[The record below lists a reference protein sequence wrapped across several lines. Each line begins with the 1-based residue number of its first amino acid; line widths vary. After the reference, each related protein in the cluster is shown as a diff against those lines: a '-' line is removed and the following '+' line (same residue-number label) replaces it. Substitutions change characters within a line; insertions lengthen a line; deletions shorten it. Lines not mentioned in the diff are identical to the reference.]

1 MSQNLFNEFLDLTPS
16 LTNQADHDDVG
27 RGVTGHHAQQH
38 TFAHPRACKKTQPLT
53 STDCEQSV
61 DGTNARVQGQA
72 HRITVHGIDG
82 RTIQRR
88 CSHIHQLS
96 SAIHGYALGV
106 DNPPQQTR
114 PDGQGQAALRRWRPR
129 RFRVGTPPG
138 TCIENGCGPDRRT
151 AAQTLNHTGGHQVS
165 ARAGEAHHFGQ
176 QGRLSLR
183 LHQALRTDGNSQ
195 TTAFQHQARCTGQ
208 RSAGLQR
215 NRHVHACR
223 GAV

>member
-1 MSQNLFNEFLDLTPS
+1 MSQNLFYEFLDLTPS

-38 TFAHPRACKKTQPLT
+38 TFAHPRARKKTQPLT

-61 DGTNARVQGQA
+61 DGTYAGVQGQA
-72 HRITVHGIDG
+72 HRFTVHGIDG
-82 RTIQRR
+82 RTIQGRR
-88 CSHIHQLS
+88 SHIHQLS
-96 SAIHGYALGV
+96 SAIHGHALGV

-114 PDGQGQAALRRWRPR
+114 PHGQGQAALRRWRPR
-129 RFRVGTPPG
+129 RFRVGTPAG
-138 TCIENGCGPDRRT
+138 TCVENGCGSYRRT

-165 ARAGEAHHFGQ
+165 ARAGESHHLGQ
-176 QGRLSLR
+176 QGRLSWR
-183 LHQALRTDGNSQ
+183 LHQALRTDRNTQ
-195 TTAFQHQARCTGQ
+195 TPPFQNQARCTGQ
-208 RSAGLQR
+208 CPTGLQR